1 MKNFL
6 MWGVNMY
13 QQIVV
18 LIVISI
24 TLFLFIDGRI
34 RYDFVSILGLMV
46 LAFTGVI
53 APENA
58 FLGFG
63 HPAVITVASVLVISS
78 ALTKVGVTDHLVVI
92 LNRGTDN
99 ISLKIMSLMIVTAIL
114 SGFMNNIGALALI
127 LPIALTVAKDSGK
140 SPSKFLM
147 PVAFASLLGGML
159 TAIGTPSNLIVSS
172 YRVEAGYEAFSFFA
186 FAPVGIV
193 MVVVGVAFITIF
205 GWRLIPMRKTKSNK
219 SLFNI
224 EDYLS
229 EVVVRED
236 SKIAGKSIRE
246 FYSTYKLEVNVLSI
260 IRNKQRIYGPNAN
273 EQLIVGDVLIIKTL
287 TPQLADLVEKTGLSL
302 KGAKLDSPESIPLL
316 KAENVGLVEVVLRDD
331 SLLIGR
337 TALETRLRNRFNVNL
352 IAVSR
357 KGEPSF
363 ERLKSFRFK
372 TGDILLMQVPK
383 SIQQEIYTKL
393 RCLPLAER
401 ELGISGNKS
410 KEKQYIA
417 LGLFIVSIIGT
428 SLGLVPVQLAF
439 SFAAVLLVVFKI
451 LTPREFYEAIEWPA
465 IIMLGSLLPL
475 GGAIQ
480 SSGAADTI
488 AKGLIK
494 ISTVLP
500 AWSMVT
506 VIMILTII
514 MTNLISNTATTVLM
528 APIAFSL
535 SKFMGVSPDALLM
548 CVAVASSTA
557 FLTPIGHQSN
567 MLVMGPGGYKFTDY
581 WKLGLPLAILI
592 VVIGTPLILYV
603 WPF

>member
-1 MKNFL
+1 
-6 MWGVNMY
+6 MY
-13 QQIVV
+13 QQIIVF
-18 LIVISI
+18 IVISI

-46 LAFTGVI
+46 LTFTGI
-53 APENA
+53 IIPENT

-78 ALTKVGVTDHLVVI
+78 ALTKVGITDQLVVI
-92 LNRGTDN
+92 LNRGTEN
-99 ISLKIMSLMIVTAIL
+99 ISLKIMSLMVVTAIL
-114 SGFMNNIGALALI
+114 SAFMNNIGALALV
-127 LPIALTVAKDSGK
+127 LPIALSVAKDSGR

-159 TAIGTPSNLIVSS
+159 TGIGTPSNLIVSG
-172 YRVEAGYEAFSFFA
+172 YRVEAGYDAFSFFA

-193 MVVVGVAFITIF
+193 MVTVGIVFITIF
-205 GWRLIPMRKTKSNK
+205 GWRLIPIRKSKSNK

-229 EVVVRED
+229 EVVVTSD
-236 SKIAGKSIRE
+236 SKIAGKTLRE
-246 FYSTYKLEVNVLSI
+246 FHSTYKLEVNVLSI
-260 IRNKQRIYGPNAN
+260 IRNKQRIYGPSAN

-287 TPQLADLVEKTGLSL
+287 TPQLANLVEKTGLSL
-302 KGAKLDSPESIPLL
+302 KGSKLDSPDSIPLL
-316 KAENVGLVEVVLRDD
+316 KSENVGLVEVVLRDD

-357 KGEPSF
+357 KGESSF

-372 TGDILLMQVPK
+372 TGDILLMQVPH
-383 SIQQEIYTKL
+383 SIQQDIYSKL

-401 ELGISGNKS
+401 ELGISGQKS
-410 KEKQYIA
+410 KKSQYIA
-417 LGLFIVSIIGT
+417 LGLFIISIIGT

-439 SFAAVLLVVFKI
+439 SFTAVLLVVLKI
-451 LTPREFYEAIEWPA
+451 ITPREFYESIEWPA

-475 GGAIQ
+475 GGALQ

-488 AKGLIK
+488 ANVLIK
-494 ISTVLP
+494 ISIVLPPWSMITVL
-500 AWSMVT
+500 
-506 VIMILTII
+506 MILTII
-514 MTNLISNTATTVLM
+514 LTNLISNTATTVLM
-528 APIAFSL
+528 APIALSV
-535 SKFMGVSPDALLM
+535 SKFMGVSPDSLLM

-592 VVIGTPLILYV
+592 VTIGTPLILHV
-603 WPF
+603 WPL